1 MIRILIV
8 DDLKTVRQMLRMFV
22 EHQPDM
28 EVIGTA
34 ADGDTALEQIAMLQ
48 PDVALVDLEMPGT
61 NGLDVVKAAGQ
72 NHPNTKILVLT
83 TMDGVDVVSQALQAG
98 AKGYLLKTA
107 SEEDLLSAIRSVHK
121 GFVQLSPG
129 MLERLVDANNTGS
142 ALAPVGTG
150 AAIAAAD
157 DVTALAAKSP
167 TQQDLHRFDQPVV
180 LRQDP
185 VWSRWILRTIV
196 GASAGAILWATFAK
210 IEAAVPARGK
220 LEPSGTVQEVQV
232 PVPGV
237 VSEIFIR
244 EGETV
249 EAGDLMMRL
258 DATVSTAQ
266 AESIQE
272 RRSLLQE
279 ERAVY
284 QALIANRAEELS
296 WSSEASDLYRSNSE
310 RFRADGEAARLQ
322 IDQLRQ
328 QLAQANVQLRNE
340 RANLELN
347 ETILGDIEPLFEEGG
362 VSRLQYLRQQQE
374 VQTNLSEIERITEQ
388 QNELNFAIAQASEQ
402 VTSTTTEYQRNW
414 NTRLREVDQQLIESE
429 SELTQVEQTQL
440 YEEIRAP
447 ISGTIFDLQ
456 TPRVGAVVNNSEPVV
471 RIVPGDTLVARVFIT
486 NRDIGFLRIGMPV
499 DVRIDSYSYSEFGD
513 IKGELVHIGSDA
525 LPPDPETNRQ
535 FEAFPAEIQLD
546 AQVLQVNEIDFP
558 LQSGMSISANIRTRQ
573 RRVISIFTEQFQRG
587 VVDPLIQTQ

>member
-237 VSEIFIR
+237 CV
-244 EGETV
+244 
-249 EAGDLMMRL
+249 
-258 DATVSTAQ
+258 
-266 AESIQE
+266 
-272 RRSLLQE
+272 
-279 ERAVY
+279 
-284 QALIANRAEELS
+284 
-296 WSSEASDLYRSNSE
+296 
-310 RFRADGEAARLQ
+310 
-322 IDQLRQ
+322 
-328 QLAQANVQLRNE
+328 
-340 RANLELN
+340 
-347 ETILGDIEPLFEEGG
+347 
-362 VSRLQYLRQQQE
+362 
-374 VQTNLSEIERITEQ
+374 
-388 QNELNFAIAQASEQ
+388 
-402 VTSTTTEYQRNW
+402 
-414 NTRLREVDQQLIESE
+414 
-429 SELTQVEQTQL
+429 
-440 YEEIRAP
+440 
-447 ISGTIFDLQ
+447 
-456 TPRVGAVVNNSEPVV
+456 
-471 RIVPGDTLVARVFIT
+471 
-486 NRDIGFLRIGMPV
+486 
-499 DVRIDSYSYSEFGD
+499 
-513 IKGELVHIGSDA
+513 
-525 LPPDPETNRQ
+525 
-535 FEAFPAEIQLD
+535 
-546 AQVLQVNEIDFP
+546 
-558 LQSGMSISANIRTRQ
+558 
-573 RRVISIFTEQFQRG
+573 
-587 VVDPLIQTQ
+587 

>member
-1 MIRILIV
+1 
-8 DDLKTVRQMLRMFV
+8 
-22 EHQPDM
+22 
-28 EVIGTA
+28 
-34 ADGDTALEQIAMLQ
+34 
-48 PDVALVDLEMPGT
+48 
-61 NGLDVVKAAGQ
+61 
-72 NHPNTKILVLT
+72 
-83 TMDGVDVVSQALQAG
+83 
-98 AKGYLLKTA
+98 
-107 SEEDLLSAIRSVHK
+107 
-121 GFVQLSPG
+121 
-129 MLERLVDANNTGS
+129 
-142 ALAPVGTG
+142 
-150 AAIAAAD
+150 
-157 DVTALAAKSP
+157 
-167 TQQDLHRFDQPVV
+167 
-180 LRQDP
+180 
-185 VWSRWILRTIV
+185 
-196 GASAGAILWATFAK
+196 
-210 IEAAVPARGK
+210 
-220 LEPSGTVQEVQV
+220 
-232 PVPGV
+232 
-237 VSEIFIR
+237 
-244 EGETV
+244 
-249 EAGDLMMRL
+249 AGDLMMRL

>member
-61 NGLDVVKAAGQ
+61 NGLDVVRIAGQ
-72 NHPNTKILVLT
+72 NHPRTKILVLT

-107 SEEDLLSAIRSVHK
+107 SEEDLISAIRSVHK

-129 MLERLVDANNTGS
+129 MLERLVDAGNSGS
-142 ALAPVGTG
+142 ALAPIGTD

-157 DVTALAAKSP
+157 DITSLAAKSP

-196 GASAGAILWATFAK
+196 GASAGAIAWASLAK

-244 EGETV
+244 DGDTV
-249 EAGDLMMRL
+249 EAGDVLLQL

-266 AESIQE
+266 AESMFERQE
-272 RRSLLQE
+272 LLQE
-279 ERAVY
+279 EYAVY
-284 QALIANRAEELS
+284 QALLVNRGEELS
-296 WSSEASDLYRSNSE
+296 WSPEARELYRSNSE
-310 RFRADGEAARLQ
+310 RYRSDAESARLQ
-322 IDQLRQ
+322 ISQLQQ
-328 QLAQANVQLRNE
+328 QLAQADVQLRNE
-340 RANLELN
+340 RASLELN
-347 ETILGDIEPLFEEGG
+347 ETILGDIQPLFEEGG
-362 VSRLQYLRQQQE
+362 VSRLQFLRQQQE
-374 VQTNLSEIERITEQ
+374 VQTNQAEIDRLTEQ
-388 QNELNFAIAQASEQ
+388 QSELRFAIAQASEQ
-402 VTSTTTEYQRNW
+402 VTTTVSEYGRDWTN
-414 NTRLREVDQQLIESE
+414 RLREVEQQLIESE
-429 SELTQVEQTQL
+429 SEMTQIAQNQL

-447 ISGTIFDLQ
+447 IDGTIFDLQ
-456 TPRVGAVVNNSEPVV
+456 TPRVGAVVNASEPILK
-471 RIVPGDTLVARVFIT
+471 IVPGDTLVARVFIT
-486 NRDIGFLRIGMPV
+486 NRDIGFLRVGMPV

-525 LPPDPETNRQ
+525 LPPDPESNRQ
-535 FEAFPAEIQLD
+535 FEAFPAEVALD
-546 AQVLQVNEIDFP
+546 EQVLRVDELEFA
-558 LQSGMSISANIRTRQ
+558 LQSGMSVSTNIRTRK
-573 RRVISIFTEQFQRG
+573 RRVISIFTELFQRG
-587 VVDPLIQTQ
+587 VVDPLVQTQ